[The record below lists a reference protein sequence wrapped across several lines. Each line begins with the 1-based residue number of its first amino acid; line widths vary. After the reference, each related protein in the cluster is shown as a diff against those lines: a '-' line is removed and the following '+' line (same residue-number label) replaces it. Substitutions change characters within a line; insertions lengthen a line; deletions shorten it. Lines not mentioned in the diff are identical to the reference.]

1 MEKRHIHWTDGCNFL
16 LHNHDIFLLLAIW
29 EPLVANF
36 DLGTRF
42 HFMKP
47 QTSWSE
53 NKTNRD
59 PPWRS
64 RVHMSQHRDHNRQP
78 CKLHKMIVSSLLVHH
93 TSVNLCWN
101 PDHSLTIC
109 WPFADHLLTI
119 CWPFVDHLL
128 TIFWL
133 FVDHLLTICWLFA
146 DHSLTICW
154 QFVDHLLTICW
165 LFADH
170 LLTCAA
176 SSEEGAVD
184 LPRAEA
190 RTEAPDVL
198 EVMMMVMWLGKHE
211 IRVAFV
217 QGSR

>member
-1 MEKRHIHWTDGCNFL
+1 MENRHIHWTDGCNL

-29 EPLVANF
+29 KPLVANF

-78 CKLHKMIVSSLLVHH
+78 CKLHKMIVSSPLVNH
-93 TSVNLCWN
+93 TSVNLETLTIRWLFV
-101 PDHSLTIC
+101 DHSLTICWPFVDYLLTICRPFVDHLLTIC
-109 WPFADHLLTI
+109 WPFADHLLT
-119 CWPFVDHLL
+119 
-128 TIFWL
+128 
-133 FVDHLLTICWLFA
+133 
-146 DHSLTICW
+146 
-154 QFVDHLLTICW
+154 
-165 LFADH
+165 
-170 LLTCAA
+170 CAA
-176 SSEEGAVD
+176 SSKEGAVD
-184 LPRAEA
+184 LPSAEA

-198 EVMMMVMWLGKHE
+198 EVMMMVMWLRKTKRMKSEWHFSKDRG
-211 IRVAFV
+211 R
-217 QGSR
+217 GG